1 MTISFPGES
10 AKYRAARDPLLEQ
23 EVELRPATEALAV
36 ARRALPP
43 GGAIDALW
51 NLFDFTPKGRGTD
64 WDPELRYHVA
74 QSDTETGS

>member
-51 NLFDFTPKGRGTD
+51 NLFRLHTQGARDR
-64 WDPELRYHVA
+64 L
-74 QSDTETGS
+74 GSRAALPRRAV